1 MKGEIPEADNDS
13 RAINEDNDIQEK
25 ELEYLPGY
33 RCQTGIEKSEYD
45 TEEKIKDKCMS
56 DEEENQDG
64 LMRTTEFGK
73 DLKETNEG
81 VNVMDEILS
90 LECTTSSEQIS
101 KSAVAE
107 MDCTNLKDLRDMV
120 M

>member
-1 MKGEIPEADNDS
+1 
-13 RAINEDNDIQEK
+13 
-25 ELEYLPGY
+25 
-33 RCQTGIEKSEYD
+33 
-45 TEEKIKDKCMS
+45 
-56 DEEENQDG
+56 
-64 LMRTTEFGK
+64 MRNTKFGK

-81 VNVMDEILS
+81 VNVMDEIVS